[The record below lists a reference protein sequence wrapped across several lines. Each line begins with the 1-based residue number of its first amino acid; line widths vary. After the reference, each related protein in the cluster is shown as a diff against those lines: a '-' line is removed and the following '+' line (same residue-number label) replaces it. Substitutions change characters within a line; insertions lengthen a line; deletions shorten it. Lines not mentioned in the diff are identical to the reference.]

1 MYPHL
6 LHTTSNQ
13 LAAYMIA
20 LLAELYRQLS
30 CPYAGKLGV
39 PEVDV
44 GHDLLLQEKG
54 SGIRLLGLAV

>member
-1 MYPHL
+1 
-6 LHTTSNQ
+6 
-13 LAAYMIA
+13 MIA

-30 CPYAGKLGV
+30 CAYAGKLGV